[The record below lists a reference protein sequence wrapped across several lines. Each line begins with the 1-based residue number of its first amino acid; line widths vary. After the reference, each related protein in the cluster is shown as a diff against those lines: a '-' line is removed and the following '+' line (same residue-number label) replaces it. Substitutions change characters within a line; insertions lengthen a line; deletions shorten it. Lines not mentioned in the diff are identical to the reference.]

1 MKQLTIM
8 MLGLFLLVA
17 CGQSYEETKR
27 QTRQQRREAM
37 RKDSAALKVAVMPTL
52 DCLPLYV
59 AEHYQLFDTLRGGV
73 RLKFYMAQMDCDTAL
88 ERGRVEGSITDL
100 VRAKRMEQRGL
111 KMRYPISTNTYWQL
125 VANRNARV
133 HQLKQIDDKMV
144 AMTRFSATDLL
155 TDRMIDSAKLDKDRV
170 FKVQINDVN
179 LRLLM
184 LQNNEMDVMWLT
196 EPQATAAR
204 TLKNNVVY
212 DTRKED
218 VQLGVMAFREKEMQ
232 RQARSKQLEL
242 FVNAYNQ
249 ACDSINKNGVRYYR
263 PLIVER
269 CRMKKHFVDSLP
281 DHLKYEHARGPREKD
296 VLLAEK
302 WVGKKADVKKDTP
315 EDKSKKT
322 KAKRGKRRK

>member
-218 VQLGVMAFREKEMQ
+218 VQLGVMVFREKEMQ

-269 CRMKKHFVDSLP
+269 CRMKKHLVDSLP
-281 DHLKYEHARGPREKD
+281 DHLKFEHARGPREKD

-302 WVGKKADVKKDTP
+302 WVGKKADVKKATP
-315 EDKSKKT
+315 EAKSKKT